1 MKKVCLAL
9 IAILVLGCN
18 APKEVTTKQYSV
30 NQFMDIVQINGGSFS
45 ADESKIVYNSKS
57 TGIFNAYEIDLKT
70 GTEKQLTTSTDNA
83 VFSQSYFPNDDRLLY
98 TSDNGGN
105 EINHLYVRNQDGSL
119 VDLIQDST
127 AKAQFGGWS
136 YSRKL
141 MYYTSNSR
149 DKNFFD
155 LYNVQIAGGETKV
168 YPTTLVYKN
177 EKGLNPDVMS
187 NDDRY
192 IALSETITTNN
203 SNMYLLDTQSGKLN
217 LVTKHEGDA
226 QYNPQY
232 FSLDGKTLFYLTDEG
247 SEFMYLASYDIA
259 TGEKKKVE
267 EAPWDI
273 MYAYLSRNGTYR
285 VVAINNDARTEIKI
299 YNEQD
304 GGKLVSV
311 EGLPEG
317 DITGVNISDSEKL
330 MSFYVSSSKSP
341 SNLFVYNFETKEVK
355 QLTNTMTKEIDP
367 NDLVAGE
374 VVRFKSFDGMEIP
387 CLLYKPVLLGI
398 L

>member
-1 MKKVCLAL
+1 MTSLFL
-9 IAILVLGCN
+9 LHSFSILVLGCN

-98 TSDNGGN
+98 TSDKGGN

-127 AKAQFGGWS
+127 AKAQFGGN
-136 YSRKL
+136 RKL

-149 DKNFFD
+149 DKKFFD

-273 MYAYLSRNGTYR
+273 MYAYLSRNGRRR
-285 VVAINNDARTEIKI
+285 VANWFLLKACPRAISQVSIFQTAR
-299 YNEQD
+299 N
-304 GGKLVSV
+304 
-311 EGLPEG
+311 
-317 DITGVNISDSEKL
+317 
-330 MSFYVSSSKSP
+330 
-341 SNLFVYNFETKEVK
+341 
-355 QLTNTMTKEIDP
+355 
-367 NDLVAGE
+367 
-374 VVRFKSFDGMEIP
+374 
-387 CLLYKPVLLGI
+387 
-398 L
+398 